1 MAAVAD
7 GRASAFA
14 SMSMTFAQR
23 ESMSVKLPR
32 TLRCEVSR
40 FLAATIYALVALSG
54 LSMSTAAE
62 DGPVRGVK
70 TPPREGGK
78 AQAETAPEN
87 KFRAVLPDGATFE
100 LVGVGDAADDKAWW
114 HGDGSPRT
122 RPHYLTQFQFA
133 KIPTPF
139 PQTTENRIKRR
150 FVLVCKHNGD
160 ASVTEPAIVGET
172 KESSAG
178 SSTIAFLG
186 VKQTES
192 TLSVVILP
200 QSRATVRLKYAAGKW
215 TTVATCPPTRGT
227 AVATP
232 QGGVLFGNPTENEG
246 GTQLPVAVN
255 SDAEDYRFVA
265 VDKASREHD
274 SVVGVTSTVAGI
286 RLLTPFFRNLRLDRI
301 QEFHLQTAQL
311 A

>member
-1 MAAVAD
+1 
-7 GRASAFA
+7 
-14 SMSMTFAQR
+14 
-23 ESMSVKLPR
+23 MSVKLPR

-62 DGPVRGVK
+62 DGPAQGVK

-172 KESSAG
+172 KESSCRFVDDRVLGREANGIHPVGGDSSAVPRHRPPEIRGRQMDDRCHLSPNPRDCRRDPAG
-178 SSTIAFLG
+178 GRALR
-186 VKQTES
+186 
-192 TLSVVILP
+192 
-200 QSRATVRLKYAAGKW
+200 QSDGKRGGHATARRSQFR
-215 TTVATCPPTRGT
+215 RG
-227 AVATP
+227 
-232 QGGVLFGNPTENEG
+232 G
-246 GTQLPVAVN
+246 LPV
-255 SDAEDYRFVA
+255 RRRRHGVA
-265 VDKASREHD
+265 RTRLSRWCD
-274 SVVGVTSTVAGI
+274 QDC
-286 RLLTPFFRNLRLDRI
+286 P
-301 QEFHLQTAQL
+301 QESAC
-311 A
+311 